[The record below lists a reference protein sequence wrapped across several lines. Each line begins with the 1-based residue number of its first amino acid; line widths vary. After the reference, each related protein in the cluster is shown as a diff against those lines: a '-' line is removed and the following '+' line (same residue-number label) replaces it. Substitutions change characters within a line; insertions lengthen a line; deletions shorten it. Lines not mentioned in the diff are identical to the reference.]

1 MHHAYLRTLLL
12 CNGSG
17 YTRWC
22 LVYWVPVGLEQ
33 VLSTP
38 GSSYYA
44 TEYGSHSDETG
55 QTEAQCHM
63 APKGY
68 ECRAEAQTL
77 QPFISNG
84 TSSREISLTL
94 C

>member
-1 MHHAYLRTLLL
+1 MQHAHLRTVLL

-33 VLSTP
+33 VLSTL
-38 GSSYYA
+38 GSPYYA

-68 ECRAEAQTL
+68 SVQQRPKLCS
-77 QPFISNG
+77 P
-84 TSSREISLTL
+84 SSVME
-94 C
+94 